1 LKTSDAST
9 GYRPKV
15 IAKNPTISGT
25 SINNTGVKT
34 PKFLFIFNSADRQ
47 RMIANL
53 MFLGQILKHR
63 TFSKFSS
70 WSRSKEL
77 SHLDWVNTITN
88 CIECQQLNILI
99 RVKTVLING

>member
-1 LKTSDAST
+1 
-9 GYRPKV
+9 
-15 IAKNPTISGT
+15 
-25 SINNTGVKT
+25 
-34 PKFLFIFNSADRQ
+34 
-47 RMIANL
+47 